1 MEIKH
6 VLLIKYST
14 TYREIHNNLPCV
26 VRMPYTI
33 RKCPNQDA
41 YKVYSESGRPLSK
54 KCLPLERAKKQRTAA
69 FLSETGLSAT
79 RRRLPRGTNR
89 L

>member
-1 MEIKH
+1 MEIKR
-6 VLLIKYST
+6 VLLIKYSKT
-14 TYREIHNNLPCV
+14 TYLEIEYNLPRV

-41 YKVYSESGRPLSK
+41 YKVYSRSGRPLSK
-54 KCLPLERAKKQRTAA
+54 KCLPIERAKQQRTAV
-69 FLSETGLSAT
+69 FLSESGLSAT
-79 RRRLPRGTNR
+79 RRVPRGTNR

>member
-1 MEIKH
+1 M
-6 VLLIKYST
+6 T
-14 TYREIHNNLPCV
+14 TYWEIQYNLPCV

-41 YKVYSESGRPLSK
+41 YKVRSQSGRPLSK

-69 FLSETGLSAT
+69 ILSEIGLS
-79 RRRLPRGTNR
+79 RPGTFPLGR
-89 L
+89 TKAKKFIK